1 MLPTPIGGMLMPIT
15 DRHRGCAARAR
26 NGRESMFLVCG
37 EALMDVFSAGETP
50 AGLALDARVGG
61 SPFNVAVGLARLA
74 QPVAFFAAVS
84 RGFVGERLMR
94 ALVAEGVDRSTVSR
108 TDAPSTLGLVGL
120 DEKGVPSYA
129 FYGEGGAD
137 RQLGLDALAGL
148 PSRWRA
154 IHVGSFAT
162 VVAPI
167 AATLRALVERERGR
181 ALIAYDPNIRLNVE
195 PSLAPWREMLAWM
208 QPRTHLLKISEEDL
222 QLLLPGT
229 HLDQFAAGALA
240 AGVRLVVVTRG
251 GEGAI
256 GWTANVRVEVPPV
269 QVQVIDTV
277 GAGDTFQAAL
287 LTWLAE
293 HNALAGDALPTLG
306 ADQLRAALGFAARAA
321 AITCSRRG
329 ADMPRRAE
337 LG

>member
-1 MLPTPIGGMLMPIT
+1 
-15 DRHRGCAARAR
+15 
-26 NGRESMFLVCG
+26 MFLVCG

-74 QPVAFFAAVS
+74 QPVAFFAAIS
-84 RGFVGERLMR
+84 NGFVGERLMR
-94 ALVAEGVDRSTVSR
+94 ALGAEGVDTSTVAR

-137 RQLGLDALAGL
+137 RQLGRDALAAL
-148 PSRWRA
+148 PARWDA
-154 IHVGSFAT
+154 IHLGSFAT
-162 VVAPI
+162 VVEPI
-167 AATLRALVERERGR
+167 ATTLRGLVERERSR

-195 PSLAPWREMLAWM
+195 PSLSPWRDMLAWM
-208 QPRTHLLKISEEDL
+208 QPRCDLLKISDEDL

-229 HLDQFAAGALA
+229 APEAFAQAALD
-240 AGVRLVVVTRG
+240 AGVKLVVVTRG
-251 GEGAI
+251 GEGAL
-256 GWTANVRVEVPPV
+256 GWTARHHVAVPPV
-269 QVQVIDTV
+269 PVQVVDTV

-293 HNALAGDALPTLG
+293 RGQLSSAGLAGLDAAALADL
-306 ADQLRAALGFAARAA
+306 LGFAARAA